1 MSCSRKQ
8 WWQTG
13 DSFPIIFVFSPI
25 LIDVSIWRL
34 WCGQFFNGLRAPMQ
48 GGWQDHEDKER
59 KYWWTCKKCP
69 NVQRTVSGK
78 GGKYCRTCNV
88 RRAFRH
94 CVQKLCGGRHE
105 CCALSSNKQ
114 TITRSLVRLD
124 TTIPFWI
131 LCRVSQVHRLT
142 QKQVG
147 WGICLGSEGETWLTL
162 SSKTWDR
169 HQGTLSK
176 STNRSKTVSAPICL
190 TSEPSNRQDVLRGTV
205 QGRSAHTKCIP
216 S

>member
-69 NVQRTVSGK
+69 TVQRTVSGK
-78 GGKYCRTCNV
+78 GGNISE
-88 RRAFRH
+88 RAMSGARFATV
-94 CVQKLCGGRHE
+94 CKNYVGGRHE
-105 CCALSSNKQ
+105 CCALAATSKQ
-114 TITRSLVRLD
+114 SREAWWGLTPQSPFGSCAEWARFTASL
-124 TTIPFWI
+124 
-131 LCRVSQVHRLT
+131 
-142 QKQVG
+142 
-147 WGICLGSEGETWLTL
+147 
-162 SSKTWDR
+162 
-169 HQGTLSK
+169 
-176 STNRSKTVSAPICL
+176 RSKWVGES
-190 TSEPSNRQDVLRGTV
+190 V
-205 QGRSAHTKCIP
+205 
-216 S
+216 

>member
-1 MSCSRKQ
+1 MQ
-8 WWQTG
+8 W
-13 DSFPIIFVFSPI
+13 
-25 LIDVSIWRL
+25 
-34 WCGQFFNGLRAPMQ
+34 
-48 GGWQDHEDKER
+48 GWQDHEDKER

-69 NVQRTVSGK
+69 TVQRTVSGK
-78 GGKYCRTCNV
+78 GGNISE
-88 RRAFRH
+88 RAMSGARFATV
-94 CVQKLCGGRHE
+94 CKNYVGGEAWVLCS
-105 CCALSSNKQ
+105 SSNKQ

-147 WGICLGSEGETWLTL
+147 WGICLGSEGETWLTP
-162 SSKTWDR
+162 SCKTWDR

-176 STNRSKTVSAPICL
+176 STNRSKTVGAPICL

>member
-1 MSCSRKQ
+1 MNVQKMSDC
-8 WWQTG
+8 TAH
-13 DSFPIIFVFSPI
+13 
-25 LIDVSIWRL
+25 
-34 WCGQFFNGLRAPMQ
+34 C
-48 GGWQDHEDKER
+48 ER
-59 KYWWTCKKCP
+59 K
-69 NVQRTVSGK
+69 R
-78 GGKYCRTCNV
+78 GKYFRTCNV

-162 SSKTWDR
+162 SCKTWDSR

-190 TSEPSNRQDVLRGTV
+190 TREPSNRQDVLRGTV